1 VVGDLAAPRHTKGGS
16 VRPEATNNQITG
28 AFGSISEHDT
38 GSRRSLRARFLT
50 LLAIVGP
57 GLIVMVGDND
67 AGGVSTYA
75 QAGQNFG
82 YSLLWTLPLLIP
94 VLIVNQ
100 EMVARL
106 GAVTG
111 VGHGRLIRERFGR
124 RWGNVSIG
132 SIIVLNF
139 LIIVTEFIGINLS
152 MSYLGVSPYVSVPLA
167 VVLLFAVTASGS
179 FRRWERFMMLFVA
192 VNAVIVPLV
201 LVTHPHF
208 AAVARHAVVPGIRGG
223 ATSSAVLLIISIIG
237 TTVAPWQLYFQQSNI
252 VDKKITPRWLN
263 YERVDTILGSVIVVV
278 GAALLMAVTAATLA
292 HHGGTN
298 AYTDALGV
306 ARGLARHAGHTAG
319 VLFAILLLN
328 ASVIGAAAVT
338 LASSYAL
345 GDLFGQRQSLGARV
359 REAKAFYGTFAGLL
373 VVAGLVT
380 VLPGAPLG
388 IITLAVQAMCGLML
402 PSTTIFV
409 LLLCND
415 REVLGP
421 WVNTRLMNAVSTVIV
436 TVLAVL
442 SVTMMV
448 STLFTGVNVVALL
461 EGLAAVA
468 VLGLLV
474 GVPLQIRASGPR
486 PDFPGDRRDWRM
498 PRLTL
503 LAPPATSAARR
514 LLLRSIATYLVVAGT
529 LLIVR
534 VVQLATS

>member
-1 VVGDLAAPRHTKGGS
+1 VQDEQQKEH
-16 VRPEATNNQITG
+16 QISG
-28 AFGSISEHDT
+28 AFGTIKAHDV
-38 GSRRSLRARFLT
+38 GSRKGLRARFLT
-50 LLAIVGP
+50 LIAIIGP

-94 VLIVNQ
+94 VLIINQ

-132 SIIVLNF
+132 SILLLNF
-139 LIIVTEFIGINLS
+139 FIIITEFIGISLS
-152 MSYLGVSPYVSVPLA
+152 MRYFGVSPYISVPLA
-167 VVLLFAVTASGS
+167 ALMLFAVTATGS
-179 FRRWERFMMLFVA
+179 FQRWERFMMLFVA
-192 VNAVIVPLV
+192 VNFFVVPLL
-201 LVTHPHF
+201 LVAKPHYVT
-208 AAVARHAVVPGIRGG
+208 AWHHATVPGIRGG

-252 VDKKITPRWLN
+252 VDKRITPRWLN
-263 YERVDTILGSVIVVV
+263 YERIDTILGSVIVVI
-278 GAALLMAVTAATLA
+278 GASALMAASAAGLSG
-292 HHGGTN
+292 HGGTN

-306 ARGLARHAGHTAG
+306 ARGLGHYVGHGSGTI
-319 VLFAILLLN
+319 FAILLLN

-338 LASSYAL
+338 LASAYAM
-345 GDLFGQRQSLGARV
+345 GDLSGSRQSLNSRV
-359 REAKAFYGTFAGLL
+359 SEAKGFYGAFAGLL
-373 VVAGLVT
+373 AVAGIVT
-380 VLPGAPLG
+380 LLPGAPLG
-388 IITLAVQAMCGLML
+388 LITLAVQAMCGLML

-421 WVNTRLMNAVSTVIV
+421 WVNGRWLNVAATIIVSALV
-436 TVLAVL
+436 VL

-448 STLFTGVNVVALL
+448 STLFTSVNVVLL
-461 EGLAAVA
+461 LSGLSIVA
-468 VLGLLV
+468 GAGLIV
-474 GVPLQIRASGPR
+474 GLPIGLRRAQTPLTYDI
-486 PDFPGDRRDWRM
+486 DKRDWRT

-503 LAPPATSAARR
+503 LAPVPTSLARR
-514 LLLRSIATYLVVAGT
+514 LLLRAVGSYLAVAGT
-529 LLIVR
+529 LLVVR
-534 VVQLATS
+534 IIQLATS